1 VSVHRQDVATQRRR
15 RVRAPSITFFSCAAA
30 CLVLAGCASLSTT
43 STAAKPAKAAAA
55 PVITQTHQSNGVSE
69 YVAAVPLPA
78 GEEFL
83 GRFFDA
89 HSPWN
94 TPDLYAPTDVRSDAL
109 IRDAMRRVG
118 VIDEPGDQLPKLD
131 ATTVNAGV
139 YINTAAWTD
148 PVVQGGPLTPIHC
161 RQLIC
166 GDAGDITALPVPANV
181 SPNPLY
187 DGWFTIISSDG
198 RTAYD
203 LWRARRLADHS
214 ISFQYMR
221 IWNLDGSG
229 YGAPGQSSARG
240 SGLPLFAGLIR
251 PQELQNGQIDHA
263 LAISVPAPATRNYVS
278 PASTTDGN
286 GATDSLPEGA
296 RIRLKA
302 DAQLH
307 PQSRLTPQRLRL
319 ADALMWTLRTYGAI
333 VVGRAAVPTLYA
345 QRDVTGSMLI
355 GNELQSLPL
364 TDFEVVQL
372 PSELQYPSASQQSG
386 TGFAPGPGYGG

>member
-1 VSVHRQDVATQRRR
+1 MRSHSA
-15 RVRAPSITFFSCAAA
+15 AFSICAAA
-30 CLVLAGCASLSTT
+30 CLALAGCGTATKT
-43 STAAKPAKAAAA
+43 RTAAKPATTASA
-55 PVITQTHQSNGVSE
+55 PVTTEAQQSTGATN
-69 YVAAVPLPA
+69 YATAVPVPA
-78 GEEFL
+78 GQGFSGQL
-83 GRFFDA
+83 FDA
-89 HSPWN
+89 RSPWN
-94 TPDLYAPTDVRSDAL
+94 MTDLYEPTDVRSDAL
-109 IRDAMRRVG
+109 IHDATRRVG
-118 VIDEPGDQLPKLD
+118 AVEQPGDRLPKLEGR
-131 ATTVNAGV
+131 TINAGLF
-139 YINTAAWTD
+139 INTKAWTD

-166 GDAGDITALPVPANV
+166 GNDRHITALPVPANV
-181 SPNPLY
+181 SPSPPY
-187 DGWFTIISSDG
+187 DGWFTIISADG
-198 RTAYD
+198 RVAYD
-203 LWRARRLADHS
+203 LWRARRLADGS

-263 LAISVPAPATRNYVS
+263 LAISVPAPATRNYVP

-307 PQSRLTPQRLRL
+307 PQSSLSRQQRRV
-319 ADALMWTLRTYGAI
+319 ADALMWTLRNYGAI

-364 TDFEVVQL
+364 TDLEVVQL
-372 PSELQYPSASQQSG
+372 PLELQYPAASQQTASS
-386 TGFAPGPGYGG
+386 FAPGPGYGG

>member
-1 VSVHRQDVATQRRR
+1 VNVQRQNVATQRRS

-30 CLVLAGCASLSTT
+30 CLVLAGCGSLSKT

-55 PVITQTHQSNGVSE
+55 PVSTHTHQSKGVSDF
-69 YVAAVPLPA
+69 VAAVPLPA

-83 GRFFDA
+83 GQFFDA
-89 HSPWN
+89 QSPWN
-94 TPDLYAPTDVRSDAL
+94 TQDLYAPTDVRSDAL

-139 YINTAAWTD
+139 YINTKAWTD

-166 GDAGDITALPVPANV
+166 GDDDQIAALPVPANV

-187 DGWFTIISSDG
+187 DGWFTIISPNG

-203 LWRARRLADHS
+203 LWRARRLADRS

-263 LAISVPAPATRNYVS
+263 LAISVPAPATRNYVP

-302 DAQLH
+302 NAQLH
-307 PQSRLTPQRLRL
+307 PQTPLTPQRLRL

-345 QRDVTGSMLI
+345 QRDVTSSLLI
-355 GNELQSLPL
+355 GNELQSLGL

-386 TGFAPGPGYGG
+386 TDFAPGPGYGG

>member
-1 VSVHRQDVATQRRR
+1 VSLRDITSGR
-15 RVRAPSITFFSCAAA
+15 RVTLVSCAAA
-30 CLVLAGCASLSTT
+30 CLALAGCGLGKT
-43 STAAKPAKAAAA
+43 STAAKPAKAATASA
-55 PVITQTHQSNGVSE
+55 TPVVTTQAQPSTGASE
-69 YVAAVPLPA
+69 FVAAVPLPA
-78 GEEFL
+78 GEAFS

-89 HSPWN
+89 RSPWN
-94 TPDLYAPTDVRSDAL
+94 TSILYSPTDVRSDAL

-118 VIDEPGDQLPKLD
+118 AIDEPGNQPPKLQ
-131 ATTVNAGV
+131 ARTINAGV
-139 YINTAAWTD
+139 YINTQAWTD

-161 RQLIC
+161 RQQIC
-166 GDAGDITALPVPANV
+166 GDDDHIAALPIPANV
-181 SPNPLY
+181 NPNPLY

-221 IWNLDGSG
+221 IWSLAGPG

-286 GATDSLPEGA
+286 GASDSLPEGA

-302 DAQLH
+302 NAQLH
-307 PQSRLTPQRLRL
+307 PRTPLSNQRRRL
-319 ADALMWTLRTYGAI
+319 ADALMWTLRNYGAI

-345 QRDVTGSMLI
+345 QRGVTGSLLT

-372 PSELQYPSASQQSG
+372 PSELQYPSASQTSS

>member
-1 VSVHRQDVATQRRR
+1 MRHRGQDDHGQYALQGDVHVGHHSSSAEPGTSNAATEVSLPVGQA
-15 RVRAPSITFFSCAAA
+15 FS
-30 CLVLAGCASLSTT
+30 
-43 STAAKPAKAAAA
+43 
-55 PVITQTHQSNGVSE
+55 
-69 YVAAVPLPA
+69 
-78 GEEFL
+78 

-89 HSPWN
+89 RSPWN
-94 TPDLYAPTDVRSDAL
+94 TSDLFAPTDVRSDAL
-109 IRDAMRRVG
+109 IQAATRQVSAV
-118 VIDEPGDQLPKLD
+118 EQPGDRLPKLQTSSVD
-131 ATTVNAGV
+131 AGLF
-139 YINTAAWTD
+139 INTKAWTD

-166 GDAGDITALPVPANV
+166 GDDHHITSLPVPADV

-187 DGWFTIISSDG
+187 DGWFTIISANG
-198 RTAYD
+198 RQAYD
-203 LWRARRLADHS
+203 LWRARRLADGS

-263 LAISVPAPATRNYVS
+263 LAISVPAPATRNYVP

-286 GATDSLPEGA
+286 GATNSLPEGA

-302 DAQLH
+302 SARLH
-307 PQSRLTPQRLRL
+307 PRDPLSRQQRRL
-319 ADALMWTLRTYGAI
+319 ADALMWTLHNYGAI
-333 VVGRAAVPTLYA
+333 VVGRSAVPTLYA
-345 QRDVTGSMLI
+345 QRDVTASMMT
-355 GNELQSLPL
+355 GNEIQSLHL

-372 PSELQYPSASQQSG
+372 PAELQYPATSQQSG
-386 TGFAPGPGYGG
+386 SGFAPGPGYGG